1 MIAALTV
8 KAAKACME
16 AMNRTLCYFIDSHV
30 ILREQ
35 EKSSDGRRRTAKRQL
50 PYNLLCVCTIQG
62 SLAVRQQA
70 VA

>member
-1 MIAALTV
+1 MLEEVVIAAAAAALTV

-35 EKSSDGRRRTAKRQL
+35 QRLKHFCSL
-50 PYNLLCVCTIQG
+50 IVLLYPTCTE
-62 SLAVRQQA
+62 
-70 VA
+70 VAE

>member
-1 MIAALTV
+1 
-8 KAAKACME
+8 ME

-35 EKSSDGRRRTAKRQL
+35 EKSSGGARAAKRQL
-50 PYNLLCVCTIQG
+50 PYNLLCVHCTIQG
-62 SLAVRQQA
+62 SLGGRQQA